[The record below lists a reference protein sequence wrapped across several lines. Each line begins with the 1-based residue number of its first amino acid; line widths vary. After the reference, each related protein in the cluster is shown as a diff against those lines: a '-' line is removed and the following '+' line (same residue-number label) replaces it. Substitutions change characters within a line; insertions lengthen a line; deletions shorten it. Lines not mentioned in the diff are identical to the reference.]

1 MDGFDWLCDNW
12 WNLQPC
18 ILADEMGLVSFI
30 DDFFFLLTLDFK
42 QGKTVQIV
50 TFLGTIIERWQAA
63 PALVVVPNS
72 TITNWVRE
80 FTRWAPNLRVVPFY
94 GEAKAREI
102 IINYE
107 LFHTSDKKG
116 HPEPKYHVMVTTY
129 EALIN
134 PKDFNT
140 VFKSIPR
147 WEVLVV
153 DEGQRC
159 KLFSINHENNC

>member
-1 MDGFDWLCDNW
+1 M
-12 WNLQPC
+12 
-18 ILADEMGLVSFI
+18 
-30 DDFFFLLTLDFK
+30 
-42 QGKTVQIV
+42 
-50 TFLGTIIERWQAA
+50 TFLGTIIKKWQAA

-94 GEAKAREI
+94 GESKARDI
-102 IINYE
+102 IIKYE
-107 LFHTSDKKG
+107 LFHPSDKKG
-116 HPEPKYHVMVTTY
+116 HPEPKYHVIVTTY

-134 PKDFNT
+134 PRDFNL
-140 VFKSIPR
+140 VFKNIPR

-159 KLFSINHENNC
+159 KLLGIGGEEDC